1 MAVSWGP
8 VILGS
13 ETQMLARLP
22 PGYKVRL
29 YPDICHTLT
38 AVRIQALDSSPES
51 LPPGESLVTIL
62 LPESLRNGATEGALR
77 CAF

>member
-1 MAVSWGP
+1 MSPAGETAAWMDAWYKALATKAVSSWLTGVAWGP

-29 YPDICHTLT
+29 YPD
-38 AVRIQALDSSPES
+38 VSR
-51 LPPGESLVTIL
+51 
-62 LPESLRNGATEGALR
+62 
-77 CAF
+77 